1 MAMCLRQMK
10 ATTAMSE
17 TTQIEPSA
25 KCPITFWKSF
35 WIAIGMIFFGLPL
48 IDLYANF
55 WLKPLVFF
63 LFRFW
68 DKYGW

>member
-1 MAMCLRQMK
+1 MTPAQNP
-10 ATTAMSE
+10 TTADDQDCE
-17 TTQIEPSA
+17 RDAATA
-25 KCPITFWKSF
+25 KSSLTLWKGFWLSVV
-35 WIAIGMIFFGLPL
+35 MIFFGLPL